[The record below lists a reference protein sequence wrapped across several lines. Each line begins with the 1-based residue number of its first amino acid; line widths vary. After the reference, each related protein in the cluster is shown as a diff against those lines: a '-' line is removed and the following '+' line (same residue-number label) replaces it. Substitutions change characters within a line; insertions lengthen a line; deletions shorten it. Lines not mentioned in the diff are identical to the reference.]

1 MSDVSAELAKANVH
15 LTYLKEKITQVND
28 KLVEL
33 GRQLDTLNT
42 QLTNHDFRIKQ
53 LESQTTKV
61 RQFWSSNWFRLPA
74 FIVATGGVLTFVFE
88 EILKRPPH

>member
-1 MSDVSAELAKANVH
+1 MSDVSAELAKCNVH

-42 QLTNHDFRIKQ
+42 QLTNHDYRLKH
-53 LESQTTKV
+53 LESQTTQV
-61 RQFWSSNWFRLPA
+61 RKFWSSNWFRLPA
-74 FIVATGGVLTFVFE
+74 FVLASGGILTWLTE
-88 EILKRPPH
+88 ELLKRQPH